1 MLTCG
6 KTSKDEAIKLPHQK
20 KKQNW
25 GVWLPIERYCC
36 NLGEIIWLIVPGGG
50 KKKGIHNEEKKRKID

>member
-20 KKQNW
+20 KKKK
-25 GVWLPIERYCC
+25 
-36 NLGEIIWLIVPGGG
+36 LGSVASY
-50 KKKGIHNEEKKRKID
+50 RKILL

>member
-6 KTSKDEAIKLPHQK
+6 KTSKDEAIKLSHQK
-20 KKQNW
+20 KKKKNW

-50 KKKGIHNEEKKRKID
+50 KKKRNSQ